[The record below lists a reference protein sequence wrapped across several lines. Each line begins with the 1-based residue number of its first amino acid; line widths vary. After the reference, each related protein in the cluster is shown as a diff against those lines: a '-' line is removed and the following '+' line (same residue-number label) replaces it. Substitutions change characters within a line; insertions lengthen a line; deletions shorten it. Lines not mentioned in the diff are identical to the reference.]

1 MNSLLTFNSLC
12 QCFLPSKTE
21 VVSERKTETNA
32 EISKGQGR
40 KIPGKEKKAI
50 DIIIYPF
57 AFLDYCIWKLSF

>member
-21 VVSERKTETNA
+21 VVSERKTEINA
-32 EISKGQGR
+32 EISKGR
-40 KIPGKEKKAI
+40 EKDSGKEKKAI